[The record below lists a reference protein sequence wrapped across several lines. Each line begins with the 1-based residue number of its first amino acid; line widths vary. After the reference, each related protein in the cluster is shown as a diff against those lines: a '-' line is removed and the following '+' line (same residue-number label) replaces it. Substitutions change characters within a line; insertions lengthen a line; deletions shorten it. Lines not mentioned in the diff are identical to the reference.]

1 MSETNEIAET
11 GDPSVGTPEPTSA
24 PPAPTEP
31 EPAPTPAPAVTH
43 TPTEEQAPPGDPAAA
58 YLANTGDGEIRATV
72 LAVLTKRLAE
82 RIRRSIAADCE
93 SGRASRLHASP
104 LVEVETRAELLADR
118 IWSSK

>member
-24 PPAPTEP
+24 PTEP
-31 EPAPTPAPAVTH
+31 EPAPAPAVTH

-104 LVEVETRAELLADR
+104 LVEVETRVELLADR